1 MTRLARP
8 LILLGVAAAAPLA
21 SLVLAQ
27 AEKVEKTVET
37 KATVTKAVTTDKV
50 VVKKAEA
57 AKVTVQPV
65 LVPAGAAR
73 VVKVEPLI
81 KQFLPQ
87 LRPLMLAE
95 LHFVRTACDPT
106 REQRIAIAREG
117 DRVLTEA
124 TREYAEAYQ
133 KMQQGGWNGT
143 STPPDPPRRIVEGIA
158 GAVKAQ
164 LTPEQAARYRVEA
177 DKRAAVLKDVT
188 VRNLVVNLDEELLL
202 SADQRLKLA
211 ESLSSHWDA
220 AWCRSLNQLTYGY
233 GYFPNVPEPL
243 IVPHLDE
250 AQKKIWTARPKV
262 QFGVSWGNFNNGF
275 FQGIAIEDPED
286 SPGESPPAT
295 LRPAGTGEAQK

>member
-8 LILLGVAAAAPLA
+8 LILLGVAAVAPLA

-37 KATVTKAVTTDKV
+37 KATATKAVTAEKV
-50 VVKKAEA
+50 EVKRPESVT
-57 AKVTVQPV
+57 AKVGRVLPV
-65 LVPAGAAR
+65 APAAR
-73 VVKVEPLI
+73 EVKVEPLI
-81 KQFLPQ
+81 QQFLPQ
-87 LRPLMLAE
+87 LRPVMLAE
-95 LHFVRTACDPT
+95 LHFVRSACNPT

-143 STPPDPPRRIVEGIA
+143 STPPDPPGRIVEGIA
-158 GAVKAQ
+158 GAVKAR

-177 DKRAAVLKDVT
+177 DRRAAVLKDVT

-220 AWCRSLNQLTYGY
+220 AWSRSLMQLTYGY

-250 AQKKIWTARPKV
+250 AQKKIWTARPKN
-262 QFGVSWGNFNNGF
+262 QFGVFWGNFNNGF
-275 FQGIAIEDPED
+275 FQGVAIEDPED
-286 SPGESPPAT
+286 SPAELPPAT
-295 LRPAGTGEAQK
+295 ARPVATGELNK